1 MKTKKS
7 IAQSTTVKLSQ
18 LAKNQ
23 GKPFDKLLTIFLL
36 ERAIVRM
43 MTGMKLHDHLIFKG
57 GYVSVR
63 V

>member
-1 MKTKKS
+1 MKTTKS

-43 MTGMKLHDHLIFKG
+43 IGVAPTKPDSLVG
-57 GYVSVR
+57 S
-63 V
+63 